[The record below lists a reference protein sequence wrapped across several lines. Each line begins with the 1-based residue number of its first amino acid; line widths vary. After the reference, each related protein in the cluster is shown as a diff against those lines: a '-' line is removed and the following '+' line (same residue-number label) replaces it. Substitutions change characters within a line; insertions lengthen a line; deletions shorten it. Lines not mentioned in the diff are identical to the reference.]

1 MFASAGIR
9 CDVGWIV
16 CVSVCMRGVWIE
28 HCSPS
33 PRSSLSRTHF
43 RLLSSRSLDGA
54 PVQHASYGHIVN
66 FVYLCVIDLN
76 FLERIVLLVGNV
88 GKVSMCVCKRG
99 AAARCD

>member
-1 MFASAGIR
+1 
-9 CDVGWIV
+9 
-16 CVSVCMRGVWIE
+16 MRGVWIE

-66 FVYLCVIDLN
+66 FVYLCVILLN
-76 FLERIVLLVGNV
+76 FLTRIVLSVGYV
-88 GKVSMCVCKRG
+88 GKACMCVLLRVMKRV
-99 AAARCD
+99 CEVVMQ